1 MKRKVFAGKFT
12 MGLAIFALSL
22 LPVFPAHAAAT
33 DISTVDFT
41 ADSATYT
48 GSPVETVITSTTSTL
63 TENVDYTLS
72 YANNILPGT
81 ASVTIT
87 GKGAYSGTTTLP
99 FTIADDPTITADVR
113 INPVVPVY
121 YTGTAQTPDL
131 HVFDPSGKELVR
143 NSQYTVTY
151 YDNIS
156 VGNAVYTV
164 KVGNKVKSGS
174 FTILQKQITEENC
187 AAIPS
192 QEYTGMAV
200 TPALSITAD
209 GRTLLQDVDY
219 TAVYMNNVN
228 VGTSA
233 FVQVDLKGNYIGSFV
248 KTFTIAR
255 KVNPYIVQ
263 ASVGDDLSSFSYM
276 GEMLYEGTDYDVTI
290 SDGKTVLVF
299 KGIWMGTATIDYTP
313 KGTVTFITGVDDWEV
328 PSQSGTVDLTK
339 ILPTMRAGI
348 SFIGWYDNPEFTGK
362 ALSTITGDAIVYARW
377 EDDTKTCVP
386 GDHLRLR
393 ISPKGATIL
402 GIEWTVDNML
412 IGNAKEL
419 IVPETVRPGDII
431 RVAVTGKDK
440 TAYASILVAA
450 VR

>member
-1 MKRKVFAGKFT
+1 MKRKVSRRLT
-12 MGLAIFALSL
+12 TGLTILTLSL
-22 LPVFPAHAAAT
+22 LPVFPAHAAT
-33 DISTVDFT
+33 DLSTVSFSA
-41 ADSATYT
+41 ADAIYT
-48 GSPVETVITSTTSTL
+48 GSPVETVITSTL
-63 TENVDYTLS
+63 TEGTDYTLS
-72 YANNILPGT
+72 YTNNILPGT

-99 FTIADDPTITADVR
+99 FTISDDPSITADVR

-121 YTGTAQTPDL
+121 YTGSAQTPDL
-131 HVFDPSGKELVR
+131 HVFDSKGQELIR
-143 NSQYTVTY
+143 NSQYTVAY

-187 AAIPS
+187 ASIPA

-263 ASVGDDLSSFSYM
+263 ASVGNDLSSFSYM
-276 GEMLYEGTDYDVTI
+276 GEMLYEGTDYDVTV
-290 SDGKTVLVF
+290 SEGKTVLVF
-299 KGIWMGTATIDYTP
+299 KGVWMGTATIDYTP
-313 KGTVTFITGVDDWEV
+313 KGNVTFVTGVDDWEV

-339 ILPTMRAGI
+339 ILPTMRAGV
-348 SFIGWYDNPEFTGK
+348 SFIGWYDNPEFEGK
-362 ALSTITGDAIVYARW
+362 PLQRVSGTENMVVYARW
-377 EDDTKTCVP
+377 EKDTLTCVP
-386 GDHLRLR
+386 GNRLRLN
-393 ISPKGATIL
+393 ISPKNAKVL
-402 GIEWTVDNML
+402 SIEWTVDNML
-412 IGNAKEL
+412 IGNAREL
-419 IVPETVRPGDII
+419 IVPDSVKAGDTI
-431 RVAVTGKDK
+431 RVAVTGEKN

>member
-1 MKRKVFAGKFT
+1 MKK
-12 MGLAIFALSL
+12 LIPIFALLLAL
-22 LPVFPAHAAAT
+22 LPVFPSHAAT
-33 DISTVDFT
+33 DLSTVAFT
-41 ADSATYT
+41 AANCVYT
-48 GSPVETVITSTTSTL
+48 GAPVETTITSAL

-72 YANNILPGT
+72 YDNNILPGT

-87 GKGAYSGTTTLP
+87 GKGNYSGTKTLP
-99 FTIADDPTITADVR
+99 FTIADDPTIAADVR
-113 INPVVPVY
+113 INPVTPVY

-143 NSQYTVTY
+143 NSQYTVAY

-187 AAIPS
+187 AAINA

-209 GRTLLQDVDY
+209 GRTLIQDIDY
-219 TAVYMNNVN
+219 TAVYMNNIN
-228 VGTSA
+228 VGTNA
-233 FVQVDLKGNYIGSFV
+233 IVKVDLKGNYIGSFV
-248 KTFTIAR
+248 KTFTIAK

-299 KGIWMGTATIDYTP
+299 KGVWMGTATIDYTP
-313 KGTVTFITGVDDWEV
+313 KGTVTFVTGVDDWEV
-328 PSQSGTVDLTK
+328 KPQTGTVDLTK
-339 ILPTMRAGI
+339 ILPTMRAGV
-348 SFIGWYDNPEFTGK
+348 SFIGWYDNPEYTGK
-362 ALSTITGDAIVYARW
+362 PLTTVTGDATVYARW

>member
-22 LPVFPAHAAAT
+22 LPVFPAHAAT
-33 DISTVDFT
+33 DISTIDFT
-41 ADSATYT
+41 AASATYT
-48 GSPVETVITSTTSTL
+48 GSPVGTVITSTL
-63 TENVDYTLS
+63 TEGIDYTLS
-72 YANNILPGT
+72 YQNNILPGT
-81 ASVTIT
+81 AEVTIT

-113 INPVVPVY
+113 INPVTPVY
-121 YTGTAQTPDL
+121 YTGKAHTPDL
-131 HVFDPSGKELVR
+131 HVFNPAGVELIR
-143 NSQYTVTY
+143 NSQYTVAY

-156 VGNAVYTV
+156 TGNAVYTV
-164 KVGNKVKSGS
+164 HVGNKVKSGS
-174 FTILQKQITEENC
+174 FMILQKQITEENC
-187 AAIPS
+187 AAIPA

-200 TPALSITAD
+200 TPALTISAD
-209 GRTLLQDVDY
+209 GRTLVPDVDY
-219 TAVYMNNVN
+219 TAVYMNNIN
-228 VGTSA
+228 VGTNA
-233 FVQVDLKGNYIGSFV
+233 IVKVDLKGNYIGSFT
-248 KTFTIAR
+248 KTFAIAK

-263 ASVGDDLSSFSYM
+263 ASVGDNLSSFSYM
-276 GEMLYEGTDYDVTI
+276 GEMLYEGVDYDVTY
-290 SDGKTVLVF
+290 SDGKAVLTF
-299 KGIWMGTATIDYTP
+299 KGVWMGTAEVDFKP
-313 KGTVTFITGVDDWEV
+313 SGTVTFITGIDDWEV
-328 PSQSGTVDLTK
+328 KPQSGTVDLTT
-339 ILPTMRAGI
+339 ILPSMRAGI
-348 SFIGWYDNPEFTGK
+348 SFIGWYDNPEFTGRPLK
-362 ALSTITGDAIVYARW
+362 TITDGTVYARW

-393 ISPKGATIL
+393 ISPKGAVIN

-419 IVPETVRPGDII
+419 FVPDGVNPGDTI